1 MDKQDHELNSNEQLR
16 ALTEENQQLRENE
29 RLFTKVGYLECRLG
43 YLASSNTDLSCRL
56 IQSEEGKLNISKEL
70 VDEKMQTNKMREQFE
85 EEKFELK
92 NKLLNQASAIT
103 ELEMERDNLSRA
115 LQSAE
120 ACLKVGEKSGQDPT
134 EEYTAL
140 KNSYLALADAH
151 DKEQNQGE
159 KLSAELLALA
169 QAQDALRLQ
178 LEEQQ
183 QSVETSTRGLH
194 CELDRVRA
202 LISSMSHNRVKLEN
216 LGALDKEQNTLLGNQ
231 DEIKDMLEKMKNSYE
246 EQQKKLEEKVVEM
259 GNEHQEDEKRA
270 IRKRQQELSER
281 SAAPMCS
288 RSQVKEAEEE
298 NSKLQLQVKELNE
311 EYRLR
316 LVWHLR
322 DLSEY
327 IDGLGEGKSPPEASK
342 LRAHVDSMLQD
353 VRSSYRAREEQ
364 LASAARSYKK
374 RLQKIT
380 KTHHA
385 LLVAYRLQRE
395 QILAQPESR
404 LDPGPPEAPFS
415 LEPSELREETERELQ
430 QRRQDEA
437 QLQVALKKHGR
448 FEVVALKMPVQNLSR
463 HEKKYDKCNFIRLAC
478 GESWSD
484 LRKQLKEISD
494 STLVNKFR
502 ERLLITRVSVAEAQV
517 SELQDYIDNHLG
529 RSGTREEISPLCR
542 LHGIQETGRSQ
553 SANTTLH

>member
-1 MDKQDHELNSNEQLR
+1 MDKQDHQLSSNEQLQ

-56 IQSEEGKLNISKEL
+56 IQSEEDKLKISKEL

-120 ACLKVGEKSGQDPT
+120 ACLKVGEKSGQDLT

-202 LISSMSHNRVKLEN
+202 LISSMSHNRVKVRHYLET
-216 LGALDKEQNTLLGNQ
+216 KMRS
-231 DEIKDMLEKMKNSYE
+231 KKCWKMKNSYE
-246 EQQKKLEEKVVEM
+246 EQQKKLEQKVVEM
-259 GNEHQEDEKRA
+259 GKEHQEDKRA
-270 IRKRQQELSER
+270 IRNRQQELSER
-281 SAAPMCS
+281 SAALMCS
-288 RSQVKEAEEE
+288 QSQVKEAEDE
-298 NSKLQLQVKELNE
+298 NSKLHLQVKKLNE
-311 EYRLR
+311 KYRSR
-316 LVWHLR
+316 LVWYLQ

-374 RLQKIT
+374 RLQEIT
-380 KTHHA
+380 KTHHG
-385 LLVAYRLQRE
+385 LLIAYRVQRE
-395 QILAQPESR
+395 QILAQPQSG

-437 QLQVALKKHGR
+437 RLEAQLQ
-448 FEVVALKMPVQNLSR
+448 VVALKMPVQNLSR
-463 HEKKYDKCNFIRLAC
+463 HEKQ
-478 GESWSD
+478 
-484 LRKQLKEISD
+484 LREISD
-494 STLVNKFR
+494 STLVSLEKDQA
-502 ERLLITRVSVAEAQV
+502 LLITRVTVAEAQV

-529 RSGTREEISPLCR
+529 RSGSHSVCNFFKCSLLEDHYSELYHC
-542 LHGIQETGRSQ
+542 LQ
-553 SANTTLH
+553 SMLWAQILFCEQHSGKEVG